1 MAQPQLGGAPVDPTT
16 IDDVVL
22 SHAHLDHCGYL
33 PRLVRDGFS
42 GPVHCT
48 AATADLA
55 RIILR
60 DSAYLQ
66 EEEAA
71 NAAKYGWP
79 RPAQPLPLSTRADG
93 QLNVPRLHERVLLD

>member
-1 MAQPQLGGAPVDPTT
+1 MTMRRAQEATALTFLGGAGTVTGSKFLVEHAGRRVLVDCGLYQGEKQWRSLNWEAPPVDPTT

-33 PRLVRDGFS
+33 PRLVRDGFA

-55 RIILR
+55 RIIL
-60 DSAYLQ
+60 
-66 EEEAA
+66 
-71 NAAKYGWP
+71 
-79 RPAQPLPLSTRADG
+79 
-93 QLNVPRLHERVLLD
+93 